1 MESAQRELV
10 SVLLEQIF
18 SLGLIS
24 QTTYS
29 KAEDLVHSEI
39 DLPEFFRYPVGLT
52 KEAQAHEC
60 AADTP

>member
-10 SVLLEQIF
+10 SALLEQLF

-39 DLPEFFRYPVGLT
+39 DLPEFFQYPAGLI
-52 KEAQAHEC
+52 KEAPAHER
-60 AADTP
+60 AAGTP